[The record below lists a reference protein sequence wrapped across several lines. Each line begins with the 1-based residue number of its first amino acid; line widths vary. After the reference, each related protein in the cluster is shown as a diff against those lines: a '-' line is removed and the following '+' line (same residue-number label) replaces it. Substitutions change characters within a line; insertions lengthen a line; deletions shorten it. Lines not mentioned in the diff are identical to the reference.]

1 MESLSFNRNLTKIKT
16 VAVAIAVLVLGVTVP
31 MAARGDQKPITAD
44 KTRESQKIHIT
55 SDRLESQPKKNLV
68 EFIGNVRVRQANTT
82 ISSDR
87 LKIYYQGGME
97 GQGKAKS
104 KGKKSGQESIKKI
117 VAMGNVIIKIDERI
131 AVADKA
137 EYTPG
142 TGDIILTGKNA
153 KISEGANF
161 VAGEKITFNRNSNRI
176 TVQRSGN
183 QRVEA
188 VFFSETVGPGSITG
202 SGKANKQ

>member
-16 VAVAIAVLVLGVTVP
+16 VAVAASLFFIVAAAVGS
-31 MAARGDQKPITAD
+31 ARADQKPITAG
-44 KTRESQKIHIT
+44 RSGESQKIHIT
-55 SDRLESQPKKNLV
+55 SDRLESQPNKNLV

-82 ISSDR
+82 ITSDR
-87 LKIYYQGGME
+87 LKIYYQAAKGG
-97 GQGKAKS
+97 
-104 KGKKSGQESIKKI
+104 KGKKGGEESIKKI
-117 VAMGNVIIKIDERI
+117 VALGNVIIKIDDRI

-137 EYTPG
+137 QYAPG

-161 VAGEKITFNRNSNRI
+161 VSGEKITFNRHSNRI

-188 VFFSETVGPGSITG
+188 VFFSETVSPGGLITD
-202 SGKANKQ
+202 GKAKKQ